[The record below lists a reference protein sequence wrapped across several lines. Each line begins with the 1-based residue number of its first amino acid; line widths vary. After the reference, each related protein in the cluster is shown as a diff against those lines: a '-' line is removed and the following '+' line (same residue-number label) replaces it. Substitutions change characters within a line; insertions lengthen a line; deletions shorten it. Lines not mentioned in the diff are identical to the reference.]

1 MTHIVRATDLGQG
14 WVKTLRTVY
23 DLGGAAVN
31 VITSIDAPT
40 LQESPRLRAVLDRTH
55 HGQVQRKSKIYGVD
69 TVAGTIFPRAFYS
82 SPEGQ
87 WSPDNREPYE
97 QAAQRLYERYLRNY
111 PTFQRIAH
119 TSNGKG
125 IYFGRLV
132 DWELP
137 DGGKINQLD
146 LRIQHLRY
154 ARERNATQWN
164 LNDLVLAETTG
175 PERAGAPD
183 GLQMYRPTDHPA
195 VLSRGF
201 PCLAHIDV
209 SVFQSKLHLTAVYRH
224 QALITK
230 GYGNLLGLAGL
241 QHFMAQQTGY
251 DVGELCMVGGF
262 SDAELKAP
270 WSKTEARQILEESEA
285 ALR

>member
-1 MTHIVRATDLGQG
+1 MTHIVRATDLGEG

-40 LQESPRLRAVLDRTH
+40 LQENPRLRAVLDRTH
-55 HGQVQRKSKIYGVD
+55 QGQVQRNSKIYSVD

-82 SPEGQ
+82 SPAGK
-87 WSPDNREPYE
+87 WSPENREPYE

-146 LRIQHLRY
+146 LRVQHLRY
-154 ARERNATQWN
+154 ARERNATKWN

-175 PERAGAPD
+175 SERAGAPD
-183 GLQMYRPTDHPA
+183 GLQMYRPTDHPG

-270 WSKTEARQILEESEA
+270 WSKTEARQILEEAEA

>member
-1 MTHIVRATDLGQG
+1 MVHVARATDLGEG
-14 WVKTLRTVY
+14 WVKTLRIVH

-31 VITSIDAPT
+31 VITSVDAPT
-40 LQESPRLRAVLDRTH
+40 LQENPRLRAVLDRTH
-55 HGQVQRKSKIYGVD
+55 HGQNQRKTKIYSVD
-69 TVAGTIFPRAFYS
+69 TVAATIFPRAFYK
-82 SPEGQ
+82 PPVGR

-97 QAAQRLYERYLRNY
+97 KAAQRLYDRYTRNY
-111 PTFQRIAH
+111 DMLQRIAPA
-119 TSNGKG
+119 SNGNG

-132 DWELP
+132 NWELP
-137 DGGKINQLD
+137 DGRTINQLD
-146 LRIQHLRY
+146 LRIRHLRY
-154 ARERNATQWN
+154 ARENNWTQWN
-164 LNDLVLAETTG
+164 LNELVLAGSAG
-175 PERAGAPD
+175 PEIAGAPD
-183 GLQMYRPTDHPA
+183 GLQMYRPTDHPG

-209 SVFQSKLHLTAVYRH
+209 SVFKSKLHLTAVYRH

-251 DVGELCMVGGF
+251 GVGELCMVGGF

-270 WSKTEARQILEESEA
+270 WSKTEAAQILIDAEA
-285 ALR
+285 ALA